1 MLKNLAILTLV
12 GFTYAKLDYGP
23 CPTSIKQ
30 APYDASMAGTYYLQG
45 YDNQVDYLVPLINV
59 LFKMNG
65 LDCYSYANSPNPD
78 KYDIDSLPL

>member
-30 APYDASMAGTYYLQG
+30 APFDASMAGTYYL
-45 YDNQVDYLVPLINV
+45 
-59 LFKMNG
+59 
-65 LDCYSYANSPNPD
+65 
-78 KYDIDSLPL
+78 